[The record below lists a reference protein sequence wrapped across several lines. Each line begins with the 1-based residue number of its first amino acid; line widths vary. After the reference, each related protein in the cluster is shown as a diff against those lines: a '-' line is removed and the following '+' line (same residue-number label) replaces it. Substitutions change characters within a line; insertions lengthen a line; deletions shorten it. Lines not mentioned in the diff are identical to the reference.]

1 MICKEPTIYK
11 QGLQKDDLT
20 DILSNWEDV
29 SDKVFNTDGVDS
41 TDRNVKFFFNRYLGL
56 CKITGW
62 AKFSSDGTAN
72 RKIISFNTD
81 LPGNQNENLFSF
93 TSAGKIRSSN
103 LNKGIGTVIFR
114 PFAHSTVPMYNN
126 GIYLDAPSISC
137 DYVDCIYVVTN
148 IDKYLHEFIQYID
161 Q

>member
-1 MICKEPTIYK
+1 MIYNERSIYK
-11 QGLQKDDLT
+11 QGLQKDELT
-20 DILSNWEDV
+20 DILSIWEDI
-29 SDKVFNTDGVDS
+29 SNKVFNTNGVDS
-41 TDRNVKFFFNRYLGL
+41 TDRNIKFFFNRYLGL

-62 AKFSSDGTAN
+62 AKFSSDDTSN

-93 TSAGKIRSSN
+93 TAAGKVRSSG
-103 LNKGIGTVIFR
+103 LNKGICTIIFR
-114 PFAHSTVPMYNN
+114 PFAHGTVPMYNN

-148 IDKYLHEFIQYID
+148 IDNYLHEFIQYID